1 MITLAASGEELWE
14 CRGSDCRQVC
24 GDDPRDA
31 GERIRGGNGA
41 VSGEDE
47 KLMEWEKLE
56 RSSICCDK

>member
-1 MITLAASGEELWE
+1 MITLAARWRRALGVQ
-14 CRGSDCRQVC
+14 GSDCRQVF
-24 GDDPRDA
+24 GDHPRDA
-31 GERIRGGNGA
+31 SEMIRRWNGA

>member
-14 CRGSDCRQVC
+14 CRGSDCRQVF
-24 GDDPRDA
+24 GDHPRDA
-31 GERIRGGNGA
+31 SEMIRRWNGA